1 MEQRKLTDNE
11 VRTRNKI
18 IQELYDTN
26 FVQGYM
32 RRLINS
38 SDDAYIDDLEQELW
52 LIILNLDYDRLI
64 DLYTVGGKHP
74 EGNINKVRQYM
85 AGVLYRQIKSTTSS
99 YYMKYKKPQKLINDD
114 DTYSLEE
121 LECMDMLDEQYYL
134 DGHEHDED
142 FSNNIKI

>member
-1 MEQRKLTDNE
+1 MERKLTENE
-11 VRTRNKI
+11 IKTRNAI
-18 IQELYDTN
+18 IEELYNTN
-26 FVQGYM
+26 FIPAYM
-32 RRLINS
+32 RRLMNN

-99 YYMKYKKPQKLINDD
+99 YFMKYKRPQKLINDD

-121 LECMDMLDEQYYL
+121 LEQMDMIDEQFYL
-134 DGHEHDED
+134 DGHENDCKFVD
-142 FSNNIKI
+142 NIKL